1 MDRPLCLI
9 IGAGEGLGCSLAKK
23 FSLMGFALGLVS
35 RSESGSRAALK
46 VSRDVAG
53 EKNAEY
59 FKADA
64 SDPPSIESACLEA
77 EERFGNPGVLLYN
90 VSGYYARKSP
100 LELDYSELELNYR
113 EEVLGALAAAKAII
127 PGMILRQAGTVIYSS
142 ATAAFRGSS
151 TNPLYSLGKFGLR
164 SLSQSLAKA
173 YSKKGVHVAH
183 VRLDCV
189 LDTPSI
195 KKSYP
200 DFDRE
205 KMSSTDDVAETYW
218 WIHQQPRTAWSNE
231 VELRPFTEEW
241 TF

>member
-1 MDRPLCLI
+1 M
-9 IGAGEGLGCSLAKK
+9 
-23 FSLMGFALGLVS
+23 
-35 RSESGSRAALK
+35 
-46 VSRDVAG
+46 
-53 EKNAEY
+53 
-59 FKADA
+59 
-64 SDPPSIESACLEA
+64 
-77 EERFGNPGVLLYN
+77 
-90 VSGYYARKSP
+90 
-100 LELDYSELELNYR
+100 
-113 EEVLGALAAAKAII
+113 GALAAAKAII

-173 YSKKGVHVAH
+173 YSKEGVHVAH

-218 WIHQQPRTAWSNE
+218 WIHQQPRSAWSNE
-231 VELRPFTEEW
+231 IELRPFTEEW